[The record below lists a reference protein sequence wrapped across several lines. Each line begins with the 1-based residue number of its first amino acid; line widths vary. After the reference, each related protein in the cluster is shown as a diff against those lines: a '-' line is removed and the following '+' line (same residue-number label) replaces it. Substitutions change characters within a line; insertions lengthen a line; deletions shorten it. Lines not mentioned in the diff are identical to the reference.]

1 MREAEEPAWRADGRA
16 DGASVDGVTWYIA
29 RSIFAGR
36 GVRMPRAWQAMSSK
50 WTDRAIIKNAL
61 QMMDGLAVP
70 DRRTLF
76 CVIFA
81 VGDQT

>member
-1 MREAEEPAWRADGRA
+1 
-16 DGASVDGVTWYIA
+16 
-29 RSIFAGR
+29 
-36 GVRMPRAWQAMSSK
+36 MPRAWQAMSSK